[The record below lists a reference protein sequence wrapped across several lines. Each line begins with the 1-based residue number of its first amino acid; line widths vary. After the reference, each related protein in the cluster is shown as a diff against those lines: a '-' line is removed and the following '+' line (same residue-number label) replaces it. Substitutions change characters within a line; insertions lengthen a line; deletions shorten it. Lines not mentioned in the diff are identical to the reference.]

1 MLQNVDIQGHLM
13 TAHEWANE
21 RATCSGR
28 ECPVLLN
35 DTYVKQRKSVGVW
48 CVCDVWMEQQ
58 NVRLKVVGTDH
69 VAVRLLSHNNLGL

>member
-1 MLQNVDIQGHLM
+1 MNEPHVAGGNVP
-13 TAHEWANE
+13 
-21 RATCSGR
+21 C
-28 ECPVLLN
+28 VLLN
-35 DTYVKQRKSVGVW
+35 DAYVKQRKSVGVW